1 MSFTQITGVNKTQV
15 EEWTVIGR
23 KNNLYKGD
31 INNRNRY
38 KAKHLEG
45 DSS

>member
-1 MSFTQITGVNKTQV
+1 MSFTQITGVNKTQI

-23 KNNLYKGD
+23 KNNLYQREKG
-31 INNRNRY
+31 R
-38 KAKHLEG
+38 AKHLEG